1 MTKSRSI
8 LCMSLLAATLIVPTA
23 RGFADDDD
31 RRDLRNQRQDL
42 RQDQR
47 RLEEL
52 KQQRHEEIREGDRDE
67 ARDYKEKIR
76 DQQGHCNRAGHITG
90 QTQAAD
96 QAHCAE

>member
-31 RRDLRNQRQDL
+31 RRDPRNQRQDL

-47 RLEEL
+47 QLEQLE
-52 KQQRHEEIREGDRDE
+52 QQRDHERREGDRGE
-67 ARDYKEKIR
+67 AREYNGKIR
-76 DQQGHCNRAGHITG
+76 DEKKTFVGTG
-90 QTQAAD
+90 
-96 QAHCAE
+96 ES